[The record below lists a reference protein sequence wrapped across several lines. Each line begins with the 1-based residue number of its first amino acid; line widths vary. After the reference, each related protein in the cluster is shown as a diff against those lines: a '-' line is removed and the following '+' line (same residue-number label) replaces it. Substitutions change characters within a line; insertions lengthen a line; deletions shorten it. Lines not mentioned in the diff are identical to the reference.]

1 MGALSPVLSI
11 IVQKTAAHVRTH
23 FHGIDFIERQPIL
36 DLALVVFE
44 DGPGIVFKNID
55 HPAIMPTTETN
66 HQIQRRFIV

>member
-44 DGPGIVFKNID
+44 DGLGIVFKNID

-66 HQIQRRFIV
+66 HQAQRRFIV